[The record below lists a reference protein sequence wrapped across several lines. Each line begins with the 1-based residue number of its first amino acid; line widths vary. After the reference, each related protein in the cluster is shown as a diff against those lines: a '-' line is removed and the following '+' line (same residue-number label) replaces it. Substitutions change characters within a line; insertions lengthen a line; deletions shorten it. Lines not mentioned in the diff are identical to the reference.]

1 MHSITFE
8 MVSIT
13 ASYRNPDFQNF
24 HKSYPLPPPTTIIGM
39 VGAGMGLNPI
49 DSQQFF
55 IDHEV
60 YVSINGKSDFKEN
73 KHITAE
79 EKKEVFVSIDGE
91 YNGKANDLWKYN
103 DFKNGSVIIREILF
117 NNYYR
122 LVFACENQEVIGKIK
137 EAFEYPIFAL
147 TTGQSDSL
155 VKVFLPSLVEGV
167 TELIEVNTFENCL
180 VEDDILTETFAEL
193 LKNSRNNFSFKV
205 HQRQPIPQNL
215 VTRFEYDSVSETRK
229 AIERKTFSFVSKK
242 AEVKQPKK
250 GIKIGNQDFHLFK
263 L

>member
-1 MHSITFE
+1 MHYITFE

-49 DSQQFF
+49 YSQQFF

-60 YVSINGKSDFKEN
+60 YVSINGKS
-73 KHITAE
+73 I
-79 EKKEVFVSIDGE
+79 
-91 YNGKANDLWKYN
+91 GKANDLWKYN

-137 EAFEYPIFAL
+137 EAFEYPVFAL

-180 VEDDILTETFAEL
+180 VEDDILTETFSEL
-193 LKNSRNNFSFKV
+193 LKNSRNSFSFEV

-242 AEVKQPKK
+242 VEVKQPKK